1 MARTP
6 ATPRRSKVAAVATIG
21 LSLTL
26 ALTACAGGTDGTPAN
41 ADAVEKTGTTLTFWH
56 YFTDR
61 ADLLQE
67 LATQY
72 EDETGVEIKLELVPG
87 DALPQKFQA
96 AAQADQLPDLSAGW
110 TSAGEKLAP
119 YALEG
124 KILNLS
130 TVDGATEW
138 FEEFAPSA
146 IQGVSY
152 TADNQWKVDPGAYLV
167 PLDTNNMQILYNKD
181 LFEQA
186 GITDL
191 PTNLDEF
198 IEVSKKLRDADIQP
212 FVSGFSS
219 WPLGSLASMY
229 ADNVVPAD
237 VRTAAYDGSGRYDTP
252 EWIEFLTVFETLAK
266 GGVFADGILGYDM
279 PAAETL
285 FASGQVGMIF
295 DGSWALGVFNE
306 TSPDFK
312 NYGVFMPPSVG
323 DETLYIPG
331 GVGSTVFVVGTSP
344 NADASVAFL
353 KWLTET
359 DQQKK
364 YAEASFNIP
373 ANSQVAEELA
383 LDENIAA
390 FAAGAD
396 KLTPASPV
404 AMQGAVVTTMT
415 AGLQLIIAGTDT
427 PAAVAARMQLAQE
440 TDLAQ

>member
-1 MARTP
+1 MSTN
-6 ATPRRSKVAAVATIG
+6 PRRSKVAAIAALG

-26 ALTACAGGTDGTPAN
+26 GLTACSGGSGGAHAGA
-41 ADAVEKTGTTLTFWH
+41 AKKSGTTLTFWH

-72 EDETGVEIKLELVPG
+72 EDKTGVKVKLELVPG

-96 AAQADQLPDLSAGW
+96 AAQAGKLPDISAGW

-130 TVDGATEW
+130 KVDGAKEW
-138 FEEFAPSA
+138 FDEFVPSA

-152 TADNQWKVDPGAYLV
+152 TPDNQWKVDPGAYLV
-167 PLDTNNMQILYNKD
+167 PLDTNNMQFLYNKD
-181 LFEQA
+181 LFKKA
-186 GITDL
+186 GITEL
-191 PTNLDEF
+191 PTNLNGF
-198 IEVSKKLRDADIQP
+198 IEASKKLRAAGIQP

-229 ADNVVPAD
+229 IDNVVPAD
-237 VRTAAYDGSGRYDTP
+237 VRTAAYTGTGRYDAA
-252 EWIEFLTVFETLAK
+252 EWIDFLTVFDKLAK
-266 GGVFADGILGYDM
+266 AGVFADGILGYDM

-285 FASGQVGMIF
+285 FASGQAGMIF
-295 DGSWALGVFNE
+295 DGSWALGVFNKTNPE
-306 TSPDFK
+306 FK

-323 DETLYIPG
+323 DEPLYIPG

-344 NADASVAFL
+344 HADAATAFL
-353 KWLTET
+353 KWLTEA

-373 ANSQVAEELA
+373 ANRKVADTLK
-383 LDENIAA
+383 LNKNIAA

-396 KLTPASPV
+396 KLTPASPT

-415 AGLQLIIAGTDT
+415 AGLQLIIAGTAT
-427 PAAVAARMQLAQE
+427 PQAVAAKMQRAKETKLAQ
-440 TDLAQ
+440 

>member
-1 MARTP
+1 MARTSIN
-6 ATPRRSKVAAVATIG
+6 PRRSKVAAVATIG

-26 ALTACAGGTDGTPAN
+26 ALTACAGGSGT
-41 ADAVEKTGTTLTFWH
+41 ADAGSAKASDRTLTFWH

-72 EDETGVEIKLELVPG
+72 QNETGVEVKLELVPG

-96 AAQADQLPDLSAGW
+96 AAQADQLPDISAGW
-110 TSAGEKLAP
+110 TNANEKLAP

-138 FEEFAPSA
+138 FDEFAPSA
-146 IQGVSY
+146 LQGVSY

-181 LFEQA
+181 LFKKA

-191 PTNLDEF
+191 PTNLDDF
-198 IEVSKKLRDADIQP
+198 IEVSQKLRDADIQP

-219 WPLGSLASMY
+219 WPLESM
-229 ADNVVPAD
+229 ATMWAGNVVPAD
-237 VRTAAYDGSGRYDTP
+237 VRTAAYDGAGRYDAP
-252 EWIEFLTVFETLAK
+252 EWIELLTVFDTLARS
-266 GGVFADGILGYDM
+266 GVFADGILGYDM

-323 DETLYIPG
+323 NETLYIPG
-331 GVGSTVFVVGTSP
+331 GVGSTILVVGTSP
-344 NADASVAFL
+344 NTDASVAFL
-353 KWLTET
+353 KWLTDT

-373 ANSQVAEELA
+373 ANRQVAEELE

-390 FAAGAD
+390 FAAGATR
-396 KLTPASPV
+396 LTPASPV

-415 AGLQLIIAGTDT
+415 AGLQLIIAGSDT
-427 PAAVAARMQLAQE
+427 PEAVAARMQLAKE

>member
-1 MARTP
+1 MARMSTN
-6 ATPRRSKVAAVATIG
+6 PRRKKVAAIAAIG

-26 ALTACAGGTDGTPAN
+26 ALTACAGGSDA
-41 ADAVEKTGTTLTFWH
+41 ADADAAEAPKTTLTFWH

-96 AAQADQLPDLSAGW
+96 AAQADQLPDISAGW

-130 TVDGATEW
+130 TVDGAAEW

-146 IQGVSY
+146 IQGVTY
-152 TADNQWKVDPGAYLV
+152 TDDNQWDVDPGAYLV

-191 PTNLDEF
+191 PTDLDEF
-198 IEVSKKLRDADIQP
+198 IEVSQKLRDADIQP

-229 ADNVVPAD
+229 VDNVVPAD

-252 EWIEFLTVFETLAK
+252 EWIEFLTVFEKLAE

-331 GVGSTVFVVGTSP
+331 GVGSTIFVVGTSP

-353 KWLTET
+353 KWLTAT

-373 ANSQVAEELA
+373 ANRQVAEELE

-415 AGLQLIIAGTDT
+415 AGLQLIIAGSDT

>member
-1 MARTP
+1 MARTS
-6 ATPRRSKVAAVATIG
+6 TNPRRSKVAAIATIG

-26 ALTACAGGTDGTPAN
+26 ALTACSGGSGA
-41 ADAVEKTGTTLTFWH
+41 ADAGAAKSPATTLTFWH

-72 EDETGVEIKLELVPG
+72 QDETGVEVKLELVPG

-96 AAQADQLPDLSAGW
+96 AAQADQLPDISAGW

-138 FEEFAPSA
+138 FDEFVPSA

-152 TADNQWKVDPGAYLV
+152 TADNQWKVDAGAYLV

-181 LFEQA
+181 LFEKA
-186 GITDL
+186 GITEL
-191 PTNLDEF
+191 PTTLDEF
-198 IEVSKKLRDADIQP
+198 IAVSKKLRDADIQP

-229 ADNVVPAD
+229 IDNMVPAA
-237 VRTAAYDGSGRYDTP
+237 VRTAAYDGTGRYDTA
-252 EWIEFLTVFETLAK
+252 EWIDFLTVFDTLAK
-266 GGVFADGILGYDM
+266 AGVFADGILGYDM

-295 DGSWALGVFNE
+295 DGSWALGVFNQ

-312 NYGVFMPPSVG
+312 NYGVFMPPSFG
-323 DETLYIPG
+323 DEPLTIPG

-344 NADASVAFL
+344 KADASVAFL
-353 KWLTET
+353 KWLTEA

-364 YAEASFNIP
+364 YAETSFNIP
-373 ANSQVAEELA
+373 ANREVADTLK

-396 KLTPASPV
+396 KLTPASPT

>member
-1 MARTP
+1 MARMS
-6 ATPRRSKVAAVATIG
+6 ANPRRSKVAAIATIG

-26 ALTACAGGTDGTPAN
+26 ALTACSGGSGAVDAGA
-41 ADAVEKTGTTLTFWH
+41 AKTSDTTLTFWH

-61 ADLLQE
+61 ADLLQD

-72 EDETGVEIKLELVPG
+72 QDETGVEVKLELVPG

-96 AAQADQLPDLSAGW
+96 AAQADKLPDISAGW

-119 YALEG
+119 YAVEG

-130 TVDGATEW
+130 SVDGSADW
-138 FEEFAPSA
+138 FDEFVPSA

-152 TADNQWKVDPGAYLV
+152 TPDNQWKVDPGAYLV

-181 LFEQA
+181 LFEKA

-191 PTNLDEF
+191 PTTLDEF
-198 IEVSKKLRDADIQP
+198 IEVSDKLRDADVQP

-229 ADNVVPAD
+229 IDNVVPAD
-237 VRTAAYDGSGRYDTP
+237 VRTAAYDGTGRYDTA

-266 GGVFADGILGYDM
+266 AGVFADGILGYDM

-295 DGSWALGVFNE
+295 DGSWALGVFNK
-306 TSPDFK
+306 TNPDFK
-312 NYGVFMPPSVG
+312 NYGVFMPPSFG
-323 DETLYIPG
+323 DEPLNIPG

-353 KWLTET
+353 KWLTDA

-373 ANSQVAEELA
+373 ANREVAETLK

-396 KLTPASPV
+396 KLTPASPT

-427 PAAVAARMQLAQE
+427 PKAVAGRMQLAQE
-440 TDLAQ
+440 SELAQ